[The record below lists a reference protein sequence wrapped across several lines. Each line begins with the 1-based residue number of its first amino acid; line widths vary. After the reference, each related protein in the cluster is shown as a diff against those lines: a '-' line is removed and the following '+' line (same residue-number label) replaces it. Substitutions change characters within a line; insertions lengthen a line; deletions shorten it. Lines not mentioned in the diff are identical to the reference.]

1 MVKQLEESDHGTR
14 LIILQAVTEAG
25 PAAVPGLIAALQN
38 DKAAYY
44 AALVL
49 RELGPVAKAAVPALT
64 DRLKQGRPE
73 LRREVA
79 LTLASMGSAAAPAA
93 AQLAAALNDPDV
105 AVAATYA
112 LARIGRMS
120 PEVEAKVKANVN
132 SNDKML
138 GTVSL
143 WALALTHPED
153 KKLRAAATEQLVDR
167 LKDEDAFVRV
177 AAARGLASL
186 PPAPEIVLPI
196 MEKALKG
203 ADETTIQHAL
213 DAFAQLGAPAVPR
226 LVEALKQEKLRP
238 LVAEVLGKLGPAAA
252 PATAAL
258 AALVNE
264 ADEPT
269 ARAAI
274 VALAG
279 IGPGAKAAVPALTKA
294 LGQKDRPDL
303 FAIIYAL
310 GRIGPAAAAAKPG
323 LTAIVADP
331 KHEMAVVAAW
341 ALVKIDPKGA
351 ATTKAVPVLS
361 TGLNSPLA
369 VIRRGAAEALG
380 EMGRAAKGAEQALAR
395 AAKDEDASVRDA
407 AAKALA
413 AIRR

>member
-1 MVKQLEESDHGTR
+1 
-14 LIILQAVTEAG
+14 
-25 PAAVPGLIAALQN
+25 
-38 DKAAYY
+38 
-44 AALVL
+44 
-49 RELGPVAKAAVPALT
+49 
-64 DRLKQGRPE
+64 
-73 LRREVA
+73 
-79 LTLASMGSAAAPAA
+79 
-93 AQLAAALNDPDV
+93 
-105 AVAATYA
+105 
-112 LARIGRMS
+112 
-120 PEVEAKVKANVN
+120 
-132 SNDKML
+132 ML
-138 GTVSL
+138 STVSL

-153 KKLRAAATEQLVDR
+153 KKLRATATEQLVDR

-186 PPAPEIVLPI
+186 PPAPEIVMPI

-226 LVEALKQEKLRP
+226 LVEALKHEKVRP
-238 LVAEVLGKLGPAAA
+238 LVAEVLGKMGPVAA
-252 PATAAL
+252 PATGAL
-258 AALVNE
+258 AGLINDP
-264 ADEPT
+264 DEHT

-279 IGPGAKAAVPALTKA
+279 IGPGAKQAAPALTKA
-294 LGQKDRPDL
+294 LGQKDRPDT

-310 GRIGPAAAAAKPG
+310 GRIGPAAAAARPQ
-323 LTAIVADP
+323 LTQIVADP
-331 KHEMAVVAAW
+331 KNEMSTIAAW

-351 ATTKAVPVLS
+351 ATTRAVTALT

-395 AAKDEDASVRDA
+395 AAKDEDTSVRDA
-407 AAKALA
+407 AAKALT